1 MGVVFYI
8 DLNEENL
15 ADALQ
20 PADNILDFEL
30 NWLDDDLLVSQLL
43 PVFRRWSNL
52 RRLTLQ
58 ADWLPYYN
66 LDVPPFMSLLDF
78 TVSMKSLTY
87 FRIRDDIHL
96 QE

>member
-1 MGVVFYI
+1 VGVVSYI
-8 DLNEENL
+8 DFEEENL

-20 PADNILDFEL
+20 PADNIVDLEF
-30 NWLDDDLLVSQLL
+30 NWLDDNILVSDLL

-58 ADWLPYYN
+58 ADWLPYYD
-66 LDVPPFMSLLDF
+66 LDVPSLISLLDF
-78 TVSMKSLTY
+78 TVSMKSLIY